1 MEEGEQMDMLGEQLY
16 SIIYP
21 KYSDIAGKLTGMLL
35 ELPGSV
41 IEEMIKDKRML
52 SDGIEKALCAL
63 QLSSASNSNSESTDS
78 LGERLYNLVDLY
90 NTGHS
95 EKITGMLLE
104 QKKEEVKKLFL
115 DSKLLE
121 ENINVALKTLEQQNQ
136 IKMETPVSS
145 EFDEK
150 EKLGESL
157 FAMIEEIDAENC
169 ADITGMLLEMDVC
182 TLQKLQC
189 DRGALESAVHRAQ
202 VALLPS
208 PALDTTVESDLDSE
222 TEKLG
227 EELYSY
233 IISTDFR
240 KYADRITGMLLEL
253 PKKLVIDL
261 LNSPDRLN
269 MKLEEAAS
277 VLEDI

>member
-1 MEEGEQMDMLGEQLY
+1 MEEGEQLDVLGEQLY

-35 ELPGSV
+35 ELPASV
-41 IEEMIKDKRML
+41 IEEMLKDKRML

-63 QLSSASNSNSESTDS
+63 QLSSSNSNSESTDS
-78 LGERLYNLVDLY
+78 LGERLYNLIDLY

-104 QKKEEVKKLFL
+104 QKKEDMKKLFV

-121 ENINVALKTLEQQNQ
+121 ENINVALKTLEQQNR
-136 IKMETPVSS
+136 IELETPISS

-169 ADITGMLLEMDVC
+169 ADITGMLLEMDMC

-189 DRGALESAVHRAQ
+189 DRVALETAVHRAQ
-202 VALLPS
+202 AALLSS
-208 PALDTTVESDLDSE
+208 PALDTAMESDLDSE
-222 TEKLG
+222 TETL
-227 EELYSY
+227 
-233 IISTDFR
+233 
-240 KYADRITGMLLEL
+240 GMLLEL
-253 PKKLVIDL
+253 PKKLGVDL